1 MNNTADVIII
11 GGGVVGCAAAYYLA
25 KAGHS
30 NVIVLEA
37 TKSIGHGGS
46 SRNGGGVRQSG
57 RDVRELPYAMYGI
70 KHLWPTLSEEL
81 GVDVE
86 YTQKGNLRLGK
97 TEAHLK
103 KLKTLADNAQ
113 SVGLD
118 VRMVD
123 AKEVQEICPYLS
135 KDIIGASWCP
145 TDGHANPLTTTLGY
159 YKRALEMG
167 VRFYTDAP
175 VTKLRKIRGKVR
187 QVVIKD
193 GTVLEAEQVI
203 LAAGYESRYIAR
215 TIGVDIPMTR
225 LIDECLVTEMQP
237 PMMDVMFG
245 CASADFYGHQ
255 TKHGSFVFG
264 SDSGWEVVDEMV
276 DPSTNIADPSR
287 MITNSMTLS
296 ASCRAIQGYIPALK
310 DAKIVRSWCGWLDEA
325 FDGVPFLSPVEE
337 APGLILACGFTGHG
351 FGTAPSVG
359 LMLAQMVLGEETVVD
374 ISPLRYDRFKSTR

>member
-1 MNNTADVIII
+1 MSNTADVIIV

-25 KAGHS
+25 KSGNN

-37 TKSIGHGGS
+37 SKSIGHGGS

-70 KHLWPTLSEEL
+70 KNIWPTLSEEL

-97 TEAHLK
+97 TEEHMK
-103 KLKTLADNAQ
+103 KLKTLADNAK

-145 TDGHANPLTTTLGY
+145 TDGHANPLTTTLGF
-159 YKRALEMG
+159 YKRALDMG

-175 VTKLRKIRGKVR
+175 VKELRKIKGKVR
-187 QVVIKD
+187 QVILND
-193 GTVLEAEQVI
+193 GTVFEGEQII
-203 LAAGYESRYIAR
+203 LAAAYESRYIAR
-215 TIGVDIPMTR
+215 TVGVDIPMTK

-237 PMMDVMFG
+237 KMFDIMLG
-245 CASADFYGHQ
+245 TAGADFYGHQ
-255 TKHGSFVFG
+255 TRHGSFVFG
-264 SDSGWEVVDEMV
+264 SDSGYEDVTDME
-276 DPSTNIADPSR
+276 DPSALP
-287 MITNSMTLS
+287 TNSYTLS
-296 ASCRAIQGYIPALK
+296 ASCRAIMGYVPALK
-310 DAKIVRSWCGWLDEA
+310 DAKIVRSWCGWLDNA
-325 FDGVPFLSPVEE
+325 FDGVPFISKVDE

-351 FGTAPSVG
+351 FGTAPVVG
-359 LMLAQMVLGEETVVD
+359 LMLSQMVAGEDTVVD
-374 ISPLRYDRFKSTR
+374 LSALRYDRFKPKR